1 MLVKNRELAIAPRF
15 VRAGHMS
22 VAVGATPP
30 CSSSILRLP
39 PTRWQCATWEACC
52 GAIHGAHSACVGAAL
67 RGGAAD
73 HRDAGQDALRRTAAP
88 GARPGGG
95 GACAEFGHRAQLEPV
110 EAFVCSSCTTAAQRG
125 RRARCDSG
133 DASATSDANAGGVLL
148 DQEQE
153 GIRTRVA
160 PIPTPGVL
168 SLSALPLGDL
178 DESGDSGSYTTSASS
193 WSSVSSCAGDEGS
206 TVRIPSLSSMPAVSS
221 ASDLV
226 QRLGIL

>member
-1 MLVKNRELAIAPRF
+1 M
-15 VRAGHMS
+15 
-22 VAVGATPP
+22 
-30 CSSSILRLP
+30 
-39 PTRWQCATWEACC
+39 
-52 GAIHGAHSACVGAAL
+52 GAIHGAHSACVGAADAVAL
-67 RGGAAD
+67 GD
-73 HRDAGQDALRRTAAP
+73 HRGCGQDALEAEQRALERAQVAV
-88 GARPGGG
+88 GARRIWPPRAAGGRG
-95 GACAEFGHRAQLEPV
+95 NLCLAALALSPRSVASGQVLNSETHPQLLTQMRA
-110 EAFVCSSCTTAAQRG
+110 
-125 RRARCDSG
+125 
-133 DASATSDANAGGVLL
+133 GVLL

-178 DESGDSGSYTTSASS
+178 DVSGDSGSYTTSASS
-193 WSSVSSCAGDEGS
+193 WSSVSSCAGDEAS